1 MPTRCCSPKLKLI
14 SGHQPVA
21 AMGMLGLTLAL
32 ALPGLPVLGAPA
44 PSPKPAAAELVLGQ
58 SAAFSGPSAML
69 GREYREGA
77 LAYFSEVNR
86 QGGIHGKRLKL
97 LSLDDRYEPPLTL
110 RNTRQL
116 IERDKVFALFGY
128 VGTPTVKA
136 VLPLVESAKI
146 PLIAPLTGA
155 QLLRQ
160 PHRPMVFNLRASYHQ
175 EMDRMV
181 NDLVRSG
188 RHRIAVVYQND
199 AFGQDGLKGALKALK
214 RHGLKPVATASVER
228 NSTQTGGAARTMQQ
242 ANANAVLIV
251 AAYPSSAAFS
261 REMHRQG
268 STAQLMNVSFVGT
281 SALRASLQS
290 HEASGIGVA
299 QVVPFPW
306 NERVPVVREYQHL
319 MRRQQAKP
327 HFGFSSL
334 EGFLAAK
341 MTVEGLRRAGP
352 SPTRQ
357 RFVTALETMRN
368 VDLGGYRVQL
378 SPKDHNGSNYVDL
391 TFLGSQRW
399 EP

>member
-1 MPTRCCSPKLKLI
+1 MPTHCNLLNLKLKA
-14 SGHQPVA
+14 GCGPV
-21 AMGMLGLTLAL
+21 GTGLAL
-32 ALPGLPVLGAPA
+32 ALTLGLPALA
-44 PSPKPAAAELVLGQ
+44 STELVLGQ
-58 SAAFSGPSAML
+58 SAPLSGPSAML
-69 GREYREGA
+69 GSEYREGA
-77 LAYFSEVNR
+77 MAYFAEMNR
-86 QGGIHGKRLKL
+86 QGGVHGKRLRL

-110 RNTRQL
+110 RNTKQL

-136 VLPLVESAKI
+136 VLPLIEKQKI

-160 PHRPMVFNLRASYHQ
+160 PHRPMVFNLRTSYHM
-175 EMDRMV
+175 EIDRMV
-181 NDLVRSG
+181 DYLVRSG
-188 RHRIAVVYQND
+188 RHRVAVVYQND
-199 AFGQDGLKGALKALK
+199 AFGQDGLRGALKALR
-214 RHGLKPVATASVER
+214 RHGLKPVASASVER
-228 NSTQTGGAARTMQQ
+228 NSSQTSGAARMVQN
-242 ANANAVLIV
+242 ANANAVLV
-251 AAYPSSAAFS
+251 VTAYPSSASFS
-261 REMHRQG
+261 RQMRQSG

-281 SALRASLQS
+281 SALRSSLQS

-306 NERVPVVREYQHL
+306 NERVPVVKEYQKL
-319 MRRQQAKP
+319 MRRQQTKP

-352 SPTRQ
+352 EPTRQ
-357 RFVTALETMRN
+357 RFVTALETMRD

-378 SPKDHNGSNYVDL
+378 GPQDHNGSSFVEL

>member
-1 MPTRCCSPKLKLI
+1 MPIPCSLLKLKLKAVWGRV
-14 SGHQPVA
+14 STA
-21 AMGMLGLTLAL
+21 AAL
-32 ALPGLPVLGAPA
+32 ALTLSLPALA
-44 PSPKPAAAELVLGQ
+44 STELVLGQ
-58 SAAFSGPSAML
+58 SAALSGPSGML
-69 GREYREGA
+69 GSEYRQGA
-77 LAYFSEVNR
+77 LAYFAEVNR
-86 QGGIHGKRLKL
+86 QGGVHGKRLKL

-110 RNTRQL
+110 RNTKQL
-116 IERDKVFALFGY
+116 VERDKVFALFGY

-136 VLPLVESAKI
+136 VLPLVEKQKI

-160 PHRPMVFNLRASYHQ
+160 PHRPMVFNLRTSYNM
-175 EMDRMV
+175 EIDRMV
-181 NDLVRSG
+181 NYLVRSG
-188 RHRIAVVYQND
+188 HHRVAVVYQND
-199 AFGQDGLKGALKALK
+199 AFGQDGLKGSLKALN

-228 NSTQTGGAARTMQQ
+228 NSNQTGGATSMVQ
-242 ANANAVLIV
+242 NANGVLVI
-251 AAYPSSAAFS
+251 AAYPSSASLS
-261 REMHRQG
+261 REMRRRG
-268 STAQLMNVSFVGT
+268 STAKLMNVSFVGT
-281 SALRASLQS
+281 SALRSSLKS

-306 NERVPVVREYQHL
+306 NERVPVVKEYQEM

-327 HFGFSSL
+327 HFGFISL

-352 SPTRQ
+352 APTRQ
-357 RFVTALETMRN
+357 RFVTALETMRD

-378 SPKDHNGSNYVDL
+378 GPQDHNGSSFVEL

>member
-1 MPTRCCSPKLKLI
+1 MRTRCYSVTLKLR

-21 AMGMLGLTLAL
+21 RMGVLGLTLAL
-32 ALPGLPVLGAPA
+32 ALPALPALSTLA
-44 PSPKPAAAELVLGQ
+44 PSPQPPPAELVLGQ
-58 SAAFSGPSAML
+58 SAPFSGPSALL
-69 GREYREGA
+69 GQEYREGA
-77 LAYFSEVNR
+77 LAYFAEVNR
-86 QGGIHGKRLKL
+86 QGGIHGRRLKL

-136 VLPLVESAKI
+136 VLPLVESHKI

-160 PHRPMVFNLRASYHQ
+160 PHRPMVFNLRASNHM
-175 EMDRMV
+175 EIDRMV

-188 RHRIAVVYQND
+188 RHRIALVIQND
-199 AFGQDGLKGALKALK
+199 AFGQDGLNGALKALK
-214 RHGLKPVATASVER
+214 RHGLKPVATARVER
-228 NSTQTGGAARTMQQ
+228 NSTQTGGAARTVQR
-242 ANANAVLIV
+242 ANANAVVIV
-251 AAYPSSAAFS
+251 AAYPSSASFS

-268 STAQLMNVSFVGT
+268 STAQLMNLSFVGT
-281 SALRASLQS
+281 SALRASLPS
-290 HEASGIGVA
+290 HEASGIGVT

-306 NERVPVVREYQHL
+306 NERVPVVREYQRL
-319 MRRQQAKP
+319 MRRQQARP

-341 MTVEGLRRAGP
+341 MAVEGLRRAGP
-352 SPTRQ
+352 APTRQ
-357 RFVTALETMRN
+357 RFVTALETLRN

-378 SPKDHNGSNYVDL
+378 SPKNHNGSSFVDL
-391 TFLGSQRW
+391 TILGSQRW

>member
-1 MPTRCCSPKLKLI
+1 MPTHCNLLNLKLKA
-14 SGHQPVA
+14 GCGPV
-21 AMGMLGLTLAL
+21 GTGLAL
-32 ALPGLPVLGAPA
+32 ALTLGLPALA
-44 PSPKPAAAELVLGQ
+44 STELVLGQ
-58 SAAFSGPSAML
+58 SAPLSGPSAML
-69 GREYREGA
+69 GSEYREGA
-77 LAYFSEVNR
+77 LAYFAEMNR
-86 QGGIHGKRLKL
+86 QGGVHGKLLRL

-110 RNTRQL
+110 RNTKQL

-136 VLPLVESAKI
+136 VLPLIEKQKI

-160 PHRPMVFNLRASYHQ
+160 PHRPMVFNLRTSYHM
-175 EMDRMV
+175 EIDRMV
-181 NDLVRSG
+181 DYLVRSG
-188 RHRIAVVYQND
+188 RHRVAVVYQND
-199 AFGQDGLKGALKALK
+199 AFGQDGLRGALKALR
-214 RHGLKPVATASVER
+214 RHGLKPVTSASVER
-228 NSTQTGGAARTMQQ
+228 NSSQTNGAARMVQN
-242 ANANAVLIV
+242 ANANAVLV
-251 AAYPSSAAFS
+251 VTAYPSSASFS
-261 REMHRQG
+261 RQMRQSG

-281 SALRASLQS
+281 SALRSSLQS

-306 NERVPVVREYQHL
+306 NERVPVVKEYQKL
-319 MRRQQAKP
+319 MRRQQTKP

-352 SPTRQ
+352 EPTRQ
-357 RFVTALETMRN
+357 RFVTALETMQD

-378 SPKDHNGSNYVDL
+378 GPQDHNGSSFVEL

>member
-1 MPTRCCSPKLKLI
+1 MQIRCSSLKLKLS
-14 SGHQPVA
+14 SGQGPVA
-21 AMGMLGLTLAL
+21 GMGVLALGLAL
-32 ALPGLPVLGAPA
+32 ALPGLSALSPA
-44 PSPKPAAAELVLGQ
+44 ATRPKPAAAELVLGQ

-69 GREYREGA
+69 GKEYREGA
-77 LAYFSEVNR
+77 LAYFAEVNR
-86 QGGIHGKRLKL
+86 QGGIHGRRLKL

-136 VLPLVESAKI
+136 VLPLVESQKI
-146 PLIAPLTGA
+146 PMIAPLTGA

-160 PHRPMVFNLRASYHQ
+160 PHRPMVFNLRASYHT
-175 EMDRMV
+175 EIDRMV

-188 RHRIAVVYQND
+188 RHRIAVVAQND
-199 AFGQDGLKGALKALK
+199 AFGQDGMNGALKALK

-228 NSTQTGGAARTMQQ
+228 NSSRTGGAARTVQQ
-242 ANANAVLIV
+242 ANANAVVIV
-251 AAYPSSAAFS
+251 AAYPSSAS
-261 REMHRQG
+261 LTREMHRQG

-281 SALRASLQS
+281 SALRASLPS
-290 HEASGIGVA
+290 HEASGIGVT

-306 NERVPVVREYQHL
+306 NERVPVVREYQRL
-319 MRRQQAKP
+319 MRREQARP

-341 MTVEGLRRAGP
+341 MSVEGLRRAGP
-352 SPTRQ
+352 APSRQ
-357 RFVTALETMRN
+357 RFVAALETMRN

-378 SPKDHNGSNYVDL
+378 SPNDHNGSSYVDL

>member
-1 MPTRCCSPKLKLI
+1 MPTHCNLLNLKLKA
-14 SGHQPVA
+14 GCGP
-21 AMGMLGLTLAL
+21 LGTGLAL
-32 ALPGLPVLGAPA
+32 ALTFGLPALA
-44 PSPKPAAAELVLGQ
+44 SIELVLGQ
-58 SAAFSGPSAML
+58 SAPLSGPSAML
-69 GREYREGA
+69 GSEYREGA
-77 LAYFSEVNR
+77 LAYFAEVNR
-86 QGGIHGKRLKL
+86 QGGVHGKRLRL
-97 LSLDDRYEPPLTL
+97 LSLDDRYDPPLTL
-110 RNTRQL
+110 RNTKQL

-136 VLPLVESAKI
+136 VLPLVEKQQI

-160 PHRPMVFNLRASYHQ
+160 PHRPMVFNLRTSYHM
-175 EMDRMV
+175 EIDRMV
-181 NDLVRSG
+181 DYLVRSG
-188 RHRIAVVYQND
+188 RHRVAVVYQND
-199 AFGQDGLKGALKALK
+199 AFGQDGLRGSLKALR
-214 RHGLKPVATASVER
+214 RHGLKPVASASVER
-228 NSTQTGGAARTMQQ
+228 NSSQTSGAARMVQN
-242 ANANAVLIV
+242 ANANAVLV
-251 AAYPSSAAFS
+251 VTAYPSSASFS
-261 REMHRQG
+261 SEMRQSG

-281 SALRASLQS
+281 SALRSSLQS

-306 NERVPVVREYQHL
+306 NERVPVVKEYQKL
-319 MRRQQAKP
+319 MRRQQTKP

-352 SPTRQ
+352 APTRQ
-357 RFVTALETMRN
+357 RFVKALETMRD

-378 SPKDHNGSNYVDL
+378 GPQDHNGSSFVEL

>member
-1 MPTRCCSPKLKLI
+1 MPTHCNLLNLKLKA
-14 SGHQPVA
+14 GCGPV
-21 AMGMLGLTLAL
+21 GTGLAL
-32 ALPGLPVLGAPA
+32 ALTLGLPALA
-44 PSPKPAAAELVLGQ
+44 STELVLGQ
-58 SAAFSGPSAML
+58 SAPLSGPSAML
-69 GREYREGA
+69 GSEYREGA
-77 LAYFSEVNR
+77 LAYFAEMNR
-86 QGGIHGKRLKL
+86 QGGVHGKLLRL

-110 RNTRQL
+110 RNTKQL

-136 VLPLVESAKI
+136 VLPLIEKQKI

-160 PHRPMVFNLRASYHQ
+160 PHRPMVFNLRTSYHM
-175 EMDRMV
+175 EIDRMV
-181 NDLVRSG
+181 DYLVRSG
-188 RHRIAVVYQND
+188 RHRVAVVYQND
-199 AFGQDGLKGALKALK
+199 AFGQDGLRGALKALR
-214 RHGLKPVATASVER
+214 RHGLKPVTSASVER
-228 NSTQTGGAARTMQQ
+228 NSNQTSGAARMVQN
-242 ANANAVLIV
+242 ANANAVLV
-251 AAYPSSAAFS
+251 VTAYPSSASFS
-261 REMHRQG
+261 RQMRQSG

-281 SALRASLQS
+281 SALRSSLQS

-306 NERVPVVREYQHL
+306 NERVPVVKEYQKL
-319 MRRQQAKP
+319 MRRQQTKP

-352 SPTRQ
+352 EPTRQ
-357 RFVTALETMRN
+357 RFVTALETMRD

-378 SPKDHNGSNYVDL
+378 GPQDHNGSSFVEL

>member
-1 MPTRCCSPKLKLI
+1 
-14 SGHQPVA
+14 
-21 AMGMLGLTLAL
+21 MGVLGLALAL
-32 ALPGLPVLGAPA
+32 ALPGLPAVGAPA
-44 PSPKPAAAELVLGQ
+44 PGPKPPAAELVLGQ

-77 LAYFSEVNR
+77 LAYFAEVNR
-86 QGGIHGKRLKL
+86 RGGIHGRRVKL

-128 VGTPTVKA
+128 VGTPTVQA
-136 VLPLVESAKI
+136 VLPLVESQKI

-160 PHRPMVFNLRASYHQ
+160 PHRPMVFNMRASYHL
-175 EMDRMV
+175 EIDRMV
-181 NDLVRSG
+181 NNLVRSG
-188 RHRIAVVYQND
+188 RHRIAVVVQND
-199 AFGQDGLKGALKALK
+199 AFGRDGLNGALKALK

-228 NSTQTGGAARTMQQ
+228 NSTQTGGAVQAVQG

-251 AAYPSSAAFS
+251 AAYPSSASFS
-261 REMHRQG
+261 REMHRRG

-290 HEASGIGVA
+290 HEASGIGVT

-319 MRRQQAKP
+319 MRREQAKP

-352 SPTRQ
+352 APTRQ
-357 RFVTALETMRN
+357 RFVRALETMQN

-378 SPKDHNGSNYVDL
+378 SSKDHNGSTYVDL
-391 TFLGSQRW
+391 IFLGSQRW

>member
-1 MPTRCCSPKLKLI
+1 MPTHCNLLNLKLKA
-14 SGHQPVA
+14 GCGPV
-21 AMGMLGLTLAL
+21 GTGLAL
-32 ALPGLPVLGAPA
+32 ALTLGLPALA
-44 PSPKPAAAELVLGQ
+44 STELVLGQ
-58 SAAFSGPSAML
+58 SAPLSGPSAML
-69 GREYREGA
+69 GSEYREGA
-77 LAYFSEVNR
+77 LAYFAEMNR
-86 QGGIHGKRLKL
+86 QGGVHGKRLRL

-110 RNTRQL
+110 RNTKQL

-136 VLPLVESAKI
+136 VLPLIEKQKI

-160 PHRPMVFNLRASYHQ
+160 PHRPMVFNLRTSYHM
-175 EMDRMV
+175 EIDRMV
-181 NDLVRSG
+181 DYLVRSG
-188 RHRIAVVYQND
+188 RHRVAVVYQND
-199 AFGQDGLKGALKALK
+199 AFGQDGLRGALKALR
-214 RHGLKPVATASVER
+214 RHGLKPVASASVER
-228 NSTQTGGAARTMQQ
+228 NSSQTSGAARMVQK
-242 ANANAVLIV
+242 ANANAVLV
-251 AAYPSSAAFS
+251 VTAYPSSASFS
-261 REMHRQG
+261 RQMRQSG

-281 SALRASLQS
+281 SALRSSLQS

-306 NERVPVVREYQHL
+306 NERVPVVKEYQKL
-319 MRRQQAKP
+319 MRRQQTKP

-352 SPTRQ
+352 EPTRQ
-357 RFVTALETMRN
+357 RFVTALETMRD

-378 SPKDHNGSNYVDL
+378 GPQDHNGSSFVEL

>member
-1 MPTRCCSPKLKLI
+1 MPTHCNLLNLKLKA
-14 SGHQPVA
+14 GCGPV
-21 AMGMLGLTLAL
+21 GTGLAL
-32 ALPGLPVLGAPA
+32 ALTLGLPALA
-44 PSPKPAAAELVLGQ
+44 STELVLGQ
-58 SAAFSGPSAML
+58 SAPLSGPSAML
-69 GREYREGA
+69 GSEYREGA
-77 LAYFSEVNR
+77 LAYFAEMNR
-86 QGGIHGKRLKL
+86 QGGVHGKRLRL

-110 RNTRQL
+110 RNTKQL

-136 VLPLVESAKI
+136 VLPLIEKQKI

-160 PHRPMVFNLRASYHQ
+160 PHRPMVFNLRTSYQ
-175 EMDRMV
+175 MEIDRMV
-181 NDLVRSG
+181 DYLVRSG
-188 RHRIAVVYQND
+188 RHRVAVVYQND
-199 AFGQDGLKGALKALK
+199 AFGQDGLRGALKALR
-214 RHGLKPVATASVER
+214 RHGLKPVASASVER
-228 NSTQTGGAARTMQQ
+228 NSSQTSGAARMVQN
-242 ANANAVLIV
+242 ANANAVLV
-251 AAYPSSAAFS
+251 VTAYPSSASFS
-261 REMHRQG
+261 RQMRQSG

-281 SALRASLQS
+281 SALRSSLQS

-306 NERVPVVREYQHL
+306 NERVPVVKEYQKL
-319 MRRQQAKP
+319 MRRQQTKP

-341 MTVEGLRRAGP
+341 MTVEGLRRAGTE
-352 SPTRQ
+352 PTRQ
-357 RFVTALETMRN
+357 RFVTALETMRD

-378 SPKDHNGSNYVDL
+378 GPQDHNGSSFVEL

>member
-1 MPTRCCSPKLKLI
+1 MPTHCNLLNLKLKA
-14 SGHQPVA
+14 GCGPV
-21 AMGMLGLTLAL
+21 GTGLAL
-32 ALPGLPVLGAPA
+32 ALTLGLPALA
-44 PSPKPAAAELVLGQ
+44 STELVLGQ
-58 SAAFSGPSAML
+58 SAPLSGPSAML
-69 GREYREGA
+69 GSEYREGA
-77 LAYFSEVNR
+77 LAYFAEMNR
-86 QGGIHGKRLKL
+86 QGGVHGKRLRL

-110 RNTRQL
+110 RNTKQL

-136 VLPLVESAKI
+136 VLPLIEKQKI

-160 PHRPMVFNLRASYHQ
+160 PHRPMVFNLRTSYHM
-175 EMDRMV
+175 EIDRMV
-181 NDLVRSG
+181 DYLVRSG
-188 RHRIAVVYQND
+188 RHRVAVVYQND
-199 AFGQDGLKGALKALK
+199 AFGQDGLRGALKALR
-214 RHGLKPVATASVER
+214 RHGLKPVASASVER
-228 NSTQTGGAARTMQQ
+228 NSSQTSGAARMVQN
-242 ANANAVLIV
+242 ANANAVLV
-251 AAYPSSAAFS
+251 VTAYPSSASFS
-261 REMHRQG
+261 RQMRQSG

-281 SALRASLQS
+281 SALRSSLQS

-306 NERVPVVREYQHL
+306 NERVPVVKEYQKL
-319 MRRQQAKP
+319 MRRQQTKP

-352 SPTRQ
+352 EPTRQ
-357 RFVTALETMRN
+357 RFVTALETMRD

-378 SPKDHNGSNYVDL
+378 GPQDHNGSSFVEL

>member
-1 MPTRCCSPKLKLI
+1 MPTHCNLLNLKLKA
-14 SGHQPVA
+14 GCGPV
-21 AMGMLGLTLAL
+21 GTGLAL
-32 ALPGLPVLGAPA
+32 ALTLGLPALA
-44 PSPKPAAAELVLGQ
+44 STELVLGQ
-58 SAAFSGPSAML
+58 SAPLSGPSAML
-69 GREYREGA
+69 GSEYREGA
-77 LAYFSEVNR
+77 LAYFAEMNR
-86 QGGIHGKRLKL
+86 QGGVHGKRLRL

-110 RNTRQL
+110 RNTKQL

-136 VLPLVESAKI
+136 VLPLIEKQKI

-160 PHRPMVFNLRASYHQ
+160 PHRPMVFNLRTSYHM
-175 EMDRMV
+175 EIDRMV
-181 NDLVRSG
+181 DYLVRSG
-188 RHRIAVVYQND
+188 RHRVAVVYQND
-199 AFGQDGLKGALKALK
+199 AFGQDGLRGALKALR
-214 RHGLKPVATASVER
+214 RHGLKPVASASVER
-228 NSTQTGGAARTMQQ
+228 NSSQTSGAARMVQN
-242 ANANAVLIV
+242 ANANAVLV
-251 AAYPSSAAFS
+251 VTAYPSSASFS
-261 REMHRQG
+261 RQMRQSG

-281 SALRASLQS
+281 SALRSSLQS

-306 NERVPVVREYQHL
+306 NERVPVVKEYQKL
-319 MRRQQAKP
+319 MRRQQTKP

-341 MTVEGLRRAGP
+341 MTVEGLRRAGTE
-352 SPTRQ
+352 PTRQ
-357 RFVTALETMRN
+357 RFVTALETMRD

-378 SPKDHNGSNYVDL
+378 GPQDHNGSSFVEL

>member
-1 MPTRCCSPKLKLI
+1 MPTHCNLLNLKLK
-14 SGHQPVA
+14 A
-21 AMGMLGLTLAL
+21 ACGPLGTGLAL
-32 ALPGLPVLGAPA
+32 ALTFGLPALA
-44 PSPKPAAAELVLGQ
+44 SIELVLGQ
-58 SAAFSGPSAML
+58 SAPLSGPSAML
-69 GREYREGA
+69 GSEYREGA
-77 LAYFSEVNR
+77 LAYFAEVNR
-86 QGGIHGKRLKL
+86 QGGVHGKRLRL
-97 LSLDDRYEPPLTL
+97 LSLDDRYDPPLTL
-110 RNTRQL
+110 RNTKQL

-136 VLPLVESAKI
+136 VLPLVEKQQI

-160 PHRPMVFNLRASYHQ
+160 PHRPMVFNLRTSYHM
-175 EMDRMV
+175 EIDRMV
-181 NDLVRSG
+181 DYLVRSG
-188 RHRIAVVYQND
+188 RHRVAVVYQND
-199 AFGQDGLKGALKALK
+199 AFGQDGLRGSLKALR
-214 RHGLKPVATASVER
+214 RHGLKPVASASVER
-228 NSTQTGGAARTMQQ
+228 NSSQTSGAARMVQN
-242 ANANAVLIV
+242 ANANAVLV
-251 AAYPSSAAFS
+251 VTAYPSSASFS
-261 REMHRQG
+261 SEMRQSG

-281 SALRASLQS
+281 SALRSSLQS

-306 NERVPVVREYQHL
+306 NERVPVVKEYQKL
-319 MRRQQAKP
+319 MRRQQTKP

-352 SPTRQ
+352 APTRQ
-357 RFVTALETMRN
+357 RFVKALETMRD

-378 SPKDHNGSNYVDL
+378 GPQDHNGSSFVEL